1 MEEKY
6 LLILLPS
13 NGSNTKSY
21 GFLEDKKELESFLSL
36 NCRNFIL
43 VGLSNEDYKTLRN
56 NNIEGI
62 KDFVNKKIKNF

>member
-13 NGSNTKSY
+13 NGSNIKSY

-36 NCRNFIL
+36 SCRNFIL
-43 VGLSNEDYKTLRN
+43 VGLSDEDYKILRN
-56 NNIEGI
+56 SNIEGI
-62 KDFVNKKIKNF
+62 KEYISKKIENF